1 MRDTW
6 EIYRHRGLVYLPRTG
21 PYLVWA
27 QTNLPVSGIK
37 TNKQTTEEREGGRV
51 RESEGER
58 REREGGREGK
68 RKTQSTGH
76 SCLYCI
82 KLTQTPLEG
91 HSY

>member
-1 MRDTW
+1 M
-6 EIYRHRGLVYLPRTG
+6 YLPRTG
-21 PYLVWA
+21 PYMVWVP
-27 QTNLPVSGIK
+27 TNLPVSEK
-37 TNKQTTEEREGGRV
+37 KKKKKQTKGKEGK
-51 RESEGER
+51 R
-58 REREGGREGK
+58 REREGGREGG